1 MSMNFASSLGK
12 LKVVAIICCL
22 VLIFSILGCSYL
34 SDINNSVLNKDEI
47 INKVESLTDEDPD
60 YEYLSSYIKKY
71 GIGNINTYKIN
82 QAESKIRNNY
92 YKELPE
98 RQQIAENTVSLFLE
112 YFYDKIDLNDR
123 NAVTDAVL
131 ECFLVSIGDP
141 WAYYRTAEKYQD
153 YSQSLE
159 GGGEFVGI
167 GVVMNSQ
174 TLEIT
179 TVYTGSGAADAG
191 IKAKDILYG
200 VEDKTSDDTPVD
212 ELLNLIKGEPDTT
225 VKIVV
230 KRNGELKE
238 FNVMR
243 KILTER
249 TVNYEINEHGIGYIQ
264 ITQFLSSTVT
274 EFKEAADYCVNNN
287 ARAIVFDLR
296 SNPGGLLS
304 SVVSVIDYIVPDA
317 DSRRIGS
324 YTMNGEE
331 QVFYT
336 GDKHSIDLPI
346 VVICNEGTASA
357 GELFTGAMRDYGKSG
372 VLDTLIVGKNT
383 YGKGVAQSSFY
394 LYDGSALTFTIGY
407 FNPPSNVNF
416 NGVGVA
422 PDIIVEE
429 IEGIDEPLAIAQQ
442 KALEMAIVK
451 ESIAYIFSDAA

>member
-60 YEYLSSYIKKY
+60 YGYLSSYIKKY

-191 IKAKDILYG
+191 IKA
-200 VEDKTSDDTPVD
+200 
-212 ELLNLIKGEPDTT
+212 
-225 VKIVV
+225 
-230 KRNGELKE
+230 
-238 FNVMR
+238 
-243 KILTER
+243 
-249 TVNYEINEHGIGYIQ
+249 
-264 ITQFLSSTVT
+264 
-274 EFKEAADYCVNNN
+274 
-287 ARAIVFDLR
+287 
-296 SNPGGLLS
+296 
-304 SVVSVIDYIVPDA
+304 
-317 DSRRIGS
+317 
-324 YTMNGEE
+324 
-331 QVFYT
+331 
-336 GDKHSIDLPI
+336 
-346 VVICNEGTASA
+346 
-357 GELFTGAMRDYGKSG
+357 
-372 VLDTLIVGKNT
+372 
-383 YGKGVAQSSFY
+383 
-394 LYDGSALTFTIGY
+394 
-407 FNPPSNVNF
+407 
-416 NGVGVA
+416 
-422 PDIIVEE
+422 
-429 IEGIDEPLAIAQQ
+429 
-442 KALEMAIVK
+442 
-451 ESIAYIFSDAA
+451 

>member
-47 INKVESLTDEDPD
+47 LDNVESLTDEDPD
-60 YEYLSSYIKKY
+60 YGYLSSYIKKY

-131 ECFLVSIGDP
+131 ECFLASIGDP

-159 GGGEFVGI
+159 GGEEFVGI

-179 TVYTGSGAADAG
+179 AVYPDSGAAAAG
-191 IKAKDILYG
+191 IKPRDVLFG
-200 VEDKTSDDTPVD
+200 VEDKTIEDTEAD
-212 ELLNLIKGEPDTT
+212 ELLNMIKGEVNTT

-230 KRNGELKE
+230 KRNGEIME
-238 FNVMR
+238 FNVTR
-243 KILTER
+243 KLLTER
-249 TVNYEINEHGIGYIQ
+249 TVNYHIDENGIGYIQ
-264 ITQFLSSTVT
+264 ITQFLANTVT
-274 EFKEAADYCVNNN
+274 EFKEAADYCVANN
-287 ARAIVFDLR
+287 ARSLVLDLR
-296 SNPGGLLS
+296 NNPGGLVAS
-304 SVVSVIDYIVPDA
+304 AVEIVDYLTPDA
-317 DSRRIGS
+317 KNRRIAS
-324 YTMNGEE
+324 YSIGGEDFIFCTE
-331 QVFYT
+331 D
-336 GDKHSIDLPI
+336 GHSVDLPI
-346 VVICNEGTASA
+346 VVICNSGTASA
-357 GELFTGAMRDYGKSG
+357 SELLTGAMRDFGKEG
-372 VLDTLIVGKNT
+372 ILDVLIVGENT

-394 LYDGSALTFTIGY
+394 LFDGSALTFTISYCYPPCGVH
-407 FNPPSNVNF
+407 FNNI
-416 NGVGVA
+416 GIA
-422 PDIIVEE
+422 PDVAVQE
-429 IEGIDEPLAIAQQ
+429 IEGEDAPLAIAIQ